1 MNCLFGSFW
10 RVGFPHCEAFLCLV
24 VCSVAYGP
32 LAGLLDLMEI
42 VRIFF
47 ELGHDFQSIGLYHYL
62 EKIEAVLLPDKARKL
77 TADESSWTE
86 EILVVH

>member
-32 LAGLLDLMEI
+32 LVGPLDLMEI
-42 VRIFF
+42 VRIF
-47 ELGHDFQSIGLYHYL
+47 LGHDFQSIGLYYYL
-62 EKIEAVLLPDKARKL
+62 EKIEAVLLLDKARKL

-86 EILVVH
+86 EILVAH

>member
-32 LAGLLDLMEI
+32 LAGPLDLMEI
-42 VRIFF
+42 VRIF
-47 ELGHDFQSIGLYHYL
+47 LGHDFQSIGLYHYL
-62 EKIEAVLLPDKARKL
+62 EKIEAVLLLDKARKL

>member
-10 RVGFPHCEAFLCLV
+10 RVGFHHYEAFLCLV

-32 LAGLLDLMEI
+32 IVGPLDLMEI
-42 VRIFF
+42 VRIF
-47 ELGHDFQSIGLYHYL
+47 LGHDFQSIGLYHYL
-62 EKIEAVLLPDKARKL
+62 EKIEAVLLLDKARKL

-86 EILVVH
+86 EILVAH

>member
-32 LAGLLDLMEI
+32 IVGPLDLMEI
-42 VRIFF
+42 VRIF
-47 ELGHDFQSIGLYHYL
+47 LGHDFQSIGLYHYL
-62 EKIEAVLLPDKARKL
+62 EKMEAVLLLDKARKL

>member
-32 LAGLLDLMEI
+32 IVGPLDLMEI
-42 VRIFF
+42 VRIF
-47 ELGHDFQSIGLYHYL
+47 LGHDFQSIGLYHYL
-62 EKIEAVLLPDKARKL
+62 EKIEAVLLLDKARKL

-86 EILVVH
+86 EILVAH

>member
-32 LAGLLDLMEI
+32 IVGPLDLMEI
-42 VRIFF
+42 VRIF
-47 ELGHDFQSIGLYHYL
+47 LGHDFQSIGLYHYL
-62 EKIEAVLLPDKARKL
+62 EKIEAVLLLDKARKL

>member
-32 LAGLLDLMEI
+32 LVGPLDLMEI
-42 VRIFF
+42 VRIF
-47 ELGHDFQSIGLYHYL
+47 LGHDFQSIGLYHYL
-62 EKIEAVLLPDKARKL
+62 EKIEAVLLLDKARKL

-86 EILVVH
+86 EILVAH